1 MMSKGYCSGG
11 NPWYG
16 VVFFL
21 LILADGPLVLDWEVE
36 RICELNA
43 ALRAPA
49 GGQAEPSSHFQQPLN
64 VVRPSRRG

>member
-21 LILADGPLVLDWEVE
+21 LILAGM
-36 RICELNA
+36 
-43 ALRAPA
+43 APWTD
-49 GGQAEPSSHFQQPLN
+49 
-64 VVRPSRRG
+64 